1 MTTPTHIQVPYL
13 QIQGALQDA
22 YELLEAVAAHFDTT
36 NTVVNL
42 HIMVETATARV
53 QESLDVV
60 VLKLQQLR
68 KRCCQITL
76 AVSRLKSR
84 IDQPVIRGCT

>member
-22 YELLEAVAAHFDTT
+22 YELLEAAAHFDTT

-60 VLKLQQLR
+60 AGKLQQLR
-68 KRCCQITL
+68 AKML
-76 AVSRLKSR
+76 PDNAGGKPLEKS
-84 IDQPVIRGCT
+84 D